1 VSSSIIRVFGYKS
14 LLFSIYG
21 FIKKKKNWDYRI
33 ISRNKNLNPYN
44 QATTST
50 NLQESKTFQTLLA
63 TDDKDFS
70 QSESTFSCWLR
81 ETATSSATI
90 KQTEISSLKTL
101 QTLHATSMIKL
112 GCIAM
117 IAS

>member
-1 VSSSIIRVFGYKS
+1 MGLS
-14 LLFSIYG
+14 
-21 FIKKKKNWDYRI
+21 KKKKNWDYRI